1 MPSVIGSWRLWEIK
15 EEWEA
20 YKPHLVRLSQ
30 ARTLVDFG
38 HAFTNAFFVEFFR
51 CFAYTLGHAIW
62 LVIGAG
68 ILIWLL

>member
-1 MPSVIGSWRLWEIK
+1 MSWRTQEIK

-20 YKPHLVRLSQ
+20 YKPHLGRLWNS
-30 ARTLVDFG
+30 RTSLADFS
-38 HAFTNAFFVEFFR
+38 HAFINAFFVEFFR

-62 LVIGAG
+62 LAIGAG